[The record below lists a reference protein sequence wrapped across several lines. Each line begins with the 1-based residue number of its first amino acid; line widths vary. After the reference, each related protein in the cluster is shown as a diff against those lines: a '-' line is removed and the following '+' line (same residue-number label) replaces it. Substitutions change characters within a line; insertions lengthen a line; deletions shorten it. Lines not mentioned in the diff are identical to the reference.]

1 MKVNA
6 SERVLTESAN
16 IRENAVDLLNQVQPP
31 NTRALEK
38 LNQVMSSQPNLT
50 PVAKQVRRMASLII
64 SVV

>member
-50 PVAKQVRRMASLII
+50 PVAKKVRRMASLIG